1 MNLRLSGIVGE
12 VQQSWLLERSPTRVG
27 RSSTNGLQILDPTV
41 SKEHAEFTL
50 DKGRWSVRD
59 LGTRNGTRVNG
70 RSAEQPTPLLVGDML
85 EVGRVMLRVGSD
97 ASSSIELG
105 TPEGVDSSLRMKVE
119 DVLRQPDSGVD
130 DSSRLVQLLAEA
142 GQLLVLPRP
151 MSEVCEEILRL
162 VDRAVPSNR
171 SVLLLREREGAEL
184 VPIATRGSR
193 GSDPNARLALSQSIL
208 SAVLEDNT
216 AIITRDALN
225 DPRFMGQHSIVAQ
238 AIHSAMAVPLFDN
251 ERVIGLIY
259 IDSTDARITYAAQQL
274 TLLTLIANMAAVKIT
289 NARLLATEEVR
300 RRMAHELATATRIQ
314 QTLLPSAP
322 TDVSGWTFH
331 ARLETCHEVG
341 GDLFDFHRRDDGRHV
356 VLIGDVSGKGM
367 GAAMLMS
374 SILSAARVLYDVCP
388 TPLALVQRLNDAM
401 YKHTEGQHFVTV
413 FVGFLD
419 AESGHLDYVNAGHPD
434 AHLVSP
440 GTLRTL
446 EATGIPV
453 GMLADFPWQMAT
465 TVVSRGEMV
474 ALFSDGIPEA
484 QRDREF
490 YEFERLATSLASA
503 QNEADLGAS
512 AQRVLDDVAAFTTGW
527 PRADDITLV
536 LFRRS

>member
-12 VQQSWLLERSPTRVG
+12 SQQSWLLERSPTRAG
-27 RSSTNGLQILDPTV
+27 RSSSNGMQILDPTV
-41 SKEHAEFTL
+41 SKEHAEFTY
-50 DKGRWSVRD
+50 DKGRWSVCD

-70 RSAEQPTPLLVGDML
+70 RVAEKATPLLVGDML
-85 EVGRVMLRVGSD
+85 EIGRVMLRVGSD

-105 TPEGVDSSLRMKVE
+105 TPDAVDSSLRMKVE
-119 DVLRQPDSGVD
+119 DVLRQPESGAENATRV
-130 DSSRLVQLLAEA
+130 VQLLSEA
-142 GQLLVLPRP
+142 GQMLVLPRP

-162 VDRAVPSNR
+162 VDRAVPSSR
-171 SVLLLREREGAEL
+171 SVLLLREHDGAEL
-184 VPIATRGSR
+184 APIATRGSR
-193 GSDPNARLALSQSIL
+193 GADPNARLALSQSIL

-225 DPRFMGQHSIVAQ
+225 DPRFMGQQSIVAQ

-251 ERVIGLIY
+251 ERVVGLIY
-259 IDSTDARITYAAQQL
+259 IDSSDARITYGAQHL

-289 NARLLATEEVR
+289 NSRLLATEEVR

-314 QTLLPSAP
+314 KALLPAAP
-322 TDVSGWTFH
+322 EDVAGWAFH
-331 ARLETCHEVG
+331 ASLETCHEVG
-341 GDLFDFHRRDDGRHV
+341 GDLYDFHRRADGRHV

-401 YKHTEGQHFVTV
+401 YKHTEGQHFVTL

-419 AESGHLDYVNAGHPD
+419 GASGHMAYVNAGHPD

-440 GTLRTL
+440 GQVRRL

-453 GMLADFPWQMAT
+453 GMLADFPWQMAD
-465 TVVSRGEMV
+465 TVVAQGEMV

-484 QRDREF
+484 QRDLEF
-490 YEFERLATSLASA
+490 YEFERLAASLSAAGAAS
-503 QNEADLGAS
+503 DLAVS
-512 AQRVLDDVAAFTTGW
+512 AQRILDDVAEFTTGW

>member
-12 VQQSWLLERSPTRVG
+12 SQQSWLLERSPTRAG
-27 RSSTNGLQILDPTV
+27 RSSSNGMQILDPTV
-41 SKEHAEFTL
+41 SKEHAEFTY
-50 DKGRWSVRD
+50 DKGRWSVCD

-70 RSAEQPTPLLVGDML
+70 RVAEKATPLLVGDML
-85 EVGRVMLRVGSD
+85 EIGRVMLRVGSD

-105 TPEGVDSSLRMKVE
+105 TPDAVDSSLRLKVE
-119 DVLRQPDSGVD
+119 DVLRQPESGAENATRV
-130 DSSRLVQLLAEA
+130 VQLLSEA
-142 GQLLVLPRP
+142 GQMLVLPRP

-162 VDRAVPSNR
+162 VDRAVPSSR
-171 SVLLLREREGAEL
+171 SVLLLREHDGAEL
-184 VPIATRGSR
+184 APIATRGSR
-193 GSDPNARLALSQSIL
+193 GADPNARLALSQSIL

-225 DPRFMGQHSIVAQ
+225 DPRFMGQQSIVAQ

-251 ERVIGLIY
+251 ERVVGLIY
-259 IDSTDARITYAAQQL
+259 IDSSDARITYGAQHL

-289 NARLLATEEVR
+289 NSRLLATEEVR

-314 QTLLPSAP
+314 KALLPAAP
-322 TDVSGWTFH
+322 EDVAGWAFH
-331 ARLETCHEVG
+331 ASLETCHEVG
-341 GDLFDFHRRDDGRHV
+341 GDLYDFHRRADGRHV

-401 YKHTEGQHFVTV
+401 YKHTEGQHFVTL

-419 AESGHLDYVNAGHPD
+419 GASGHMAYVNAGHPD

-440 GTLRTL
+440 GQVRRL

-453 GMLADFPWQMAT
+453 GMLADFPWQMAD
-465 TVVSRGEMV
+465 TVVAQGEMV

-484 QRDREF
+484 QRDLEF
-490 YEFERLATSLASA
+490 YEFERLAASLSAAGAAS
-503 QNEADLGAS
+503 DLAVS
-512 AQRVLDDVAAFTTGW
+512 AQRILDDVAEFTTGW